1 VNRQLDWQ
9 PRHDSSKEGV
19 GTSFAPKE
27 RMLGPRLGTAGPKF
41 NRRRFISG
49 VFALLFVGCLSPTM
63 PLPPPSRPTID
74 GPDSSG
80 NVVLSGQIDDASYVY
95 ADNLS
100 TGYSAGQ
107 ALDPDTGEYR
117 FTIGARVGDLMAL
130 YYRRGSDE
138 SLSRNFE
145 IPEPNTTSA
154 GANTNSANNGG
165 STATGGSTAIGGS
178 TGN

>member
-1 VNRQLDWQ
+1 
-9 PRHDSSKEGV
+9 
-19 GTSFAPKE
+19 
-27 RMLGPRLGTAGPKF
+27 
-41 NRRRFISG
+41 
-49 VFALLFVGCLSPTM
+49 M

-80 NVVLSGQIDDASYVY
+80 DVVLSGQIDDASYVY
-95 ADNLS
+95 ADNLN

-117 FTIGARVGDLMAL
+117 FKIGARVGDLMAL

-145 IPEPNTTSA
+145 IPEPETTS
-154 GANTNSANNGG
+154 NST
-165 STATGGSTAIGGS
+165 SATGGNTSATGATGGGTS
-178 TGN
+178 ATGGGTGN